1 MSSLFQMNQL
11 TDDKTAIVV
20 LFCCVQQFAEL
31 VVPQGQFVHVSHQA
45 PARTPR
51 PVLGVSGGTIPASSP
66 ALKHAATL
74 PRYPAPPSHSKTCS
88 VALPGRPGMISRHL
102 TLSDDVYLY
111 RVEGCLPVC
120 PAHMVL
126 DEVTSRCV
134 FVEDCECPLVL
145 SLMSC
150 WSMII
155 LLTPLLLFQVLKVQ

>member
-1 MSSLFQMNQL
+1 M
-11 TDDKTAIVV
+11 
-20 LFCCVQQFAEL
+20 QQRL
-31 VVPQGQFVHVSHQA
+31 NLSVYQGQFVFVSHQA
-45 PARTPR
+45 PVLMPR

-66 ALKHAATL
+66 ASRHAVTL

-88 VALPGRPGMISRHL
+88 VTLPGRTGTILCHL
-102 TLSDDVYLY
+102 TLSDDVYQFCLLLLCLC

-134 FVEDCECPLVL
+134 FVEDCEYPLAL
-145 SLMSC
+145 SLISD
-150 WSMII
+150 WSRMI